1 MIIYYAEVIPSGQES
16 STKEIAEVVDVQL
29 DDPII
34 KINTPEANSM
44 KYDRIL
50 SLDLSSEFDEEPTKE
65 KLKIKAEE
73 YISKNKV
80 GTVRHKT
87 EVSFIDLQST
97 TEKDKYLNFDH
108 VELGDPVRV
117 IYTELGVD
125 VELHDISTEYDV
137 LTDKYIK
144 VELGEKEDKLSTSS
158 IQNGDN
164 ISSLTNNV
172 GYADITTVNKLIAET
187 VIAEFINVAN
197 TKLTN
202 AQINQLAVIKISCSG
217 IIEAS
222 QFVLDDLVAKLLV
235 ADNAKIAET
244 LEAGNIKIAGNVK
257 VTSGSISIKSSEAD
271 GPSIKM
277 EM

>member
-34 KINTPEANSM
+34 KINIPEANSM

-80 GTVRHKT
+80 GTVRHTT

-108 VELGDPVRV
+108 VEIGDPVRV

-125 VELHDISTEYDV
+125 VELRVISTEYDV

-187 VIAEFINVAN
+187 VTAEFINGQMLN
-197 TKLTN
+197 
-202 AQINQLAVIKISCSG
+202 
-217 IIEAS
+217 
-222 QFVLDDLVAKLLV
+222 
-235 ADNAKIAET
+235 
-244 LEAGNIKIAGNVK
+244 
-257 VTSGSISIKSSEAD
+257 
-271 GPSIKM
+271 
-277 EM
+277 